1 MAKNIRR
8 IAELLGAD
16 VVTEGPDVGG
26 GVWGAARLAEIVQ
39 ALQGRLEP
47 GRGQRPGRPTDAT
60 WGHRAKIPMRE
71 MTARKIALLAEGAS
85 RKGRKV
91 STMQMAA
98 QLLEEA
104 VTSLPDAKG

>member
-16 VVTEGPDVGG
+16 IVTEVPDVGG

-60 WGHRAKIPMRE
+60 WVHRAKIPMSE
-71 MTARKIALLAEGAS
+71 ATARKIALLAERAS
-85 RKGRKV
+85 HEGRKV

-104 VTSLPDAKG
+104 VASIADAEG